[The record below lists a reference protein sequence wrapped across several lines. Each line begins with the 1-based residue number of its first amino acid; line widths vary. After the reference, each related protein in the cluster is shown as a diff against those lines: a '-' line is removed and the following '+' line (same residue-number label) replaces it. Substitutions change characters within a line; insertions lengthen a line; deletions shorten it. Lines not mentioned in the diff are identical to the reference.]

1 MSDVECRIGLRPGIA
16 GGWSECCESYG
27 NDGSAGSDVG
37 TMWIMAWPGEI
48 RELGHSEGSECG
60 YL

>member
-1 MSDVECRIGLRPGIA
+1 MMGAPRDVEVPVMDEMGA
-16 GGWSECCESYG
+16 MW
-27 NDGSAGSDVG
+27 
-37 TMWIMAWPGEI
+37 TMGIMAWPGEI

>member
-1 MSDVECRIGLRPGIA
+1 MSDVGAMGVKEMMGAPGAMWKCRL
-16 GGWSECCESYG
+16 WM
-27 NDGSAGSDVG
+27 DGSDVK
-37 TMWIMAWPGEI
+37 TMGIMAWPGEI